1 MLADACISNRTKAKS
16 SGMSVPTLA
25 AVATLFIFALSIFW
39 LSVFTNQAHA
49 QEDVDWWFDVEVVAF
64 KRTGANE
71 SEERFSRDIAGHTSN
86 SEAESSQIY
95 SAVDLI
101 SLPLFQTANP
111 HYHLS
116 KMAFQ
121 CSSNIL
127 TFAQLP
133 SSVLTPDEYLEVI
146 FQQRLIQ
153 DDQKQAP
160 REFESVSFQG
170 SQQRLSLLLSDQ
182 YCIDSDKTRLAKNT
196 FVDNYLIINSV
207 EQVPVYLAPESVV
220 TNVSPHLLDAKEM
233 HLADMAQRL
242 FGQRNIKALAHIA
255 WRQPVVFGEDDAPFF
270 RVYAGKKLKLQ
281 PEKNKSFEE
290 LSTLY
295 ATGALSEQKTDQD
308 NFFNELKVQLD
319 NNEDITWADKAVQT
333 EQESSVIVSGEP
345 WELDGQFKVYL
356 KYINRV
362 PYLHIEADFL
372 YQELVLSSTGEP
384 VIELYPFKQRRRI
397 ISKQIHY
404 FDHPKIGFM
413 VRLVRYEKPKENE
426 EIN

>member
-71 SEERFSRDIAGHTSN
+71 SEERFSRDIAGQTSN
-86 SEAESSQIY
+86 SESEFSQIY

-127 TFAQLP
+127 TFTQFP
-133 SSVLTPDEYLEVI
+133 SLLLAPDEDLEVI
-146 FQQRLIQ
+146 FQQRLTQ
-153 DDQKQAP
+153 GEQKRP
-160 REFESVSFQG
+160 LREFQSVSFQG
-170 SQQRLSLLLSDQ
+170 SQQRLSRLLSDQ
-182 YCIDSDKTRLAKNT
+182 DCIESDGTRFAKNT

-207 EQVPVYLAPESVV
+207 EQVPVYLAPETVV

-372 YQELVLSSTGEP
+372 YQELVLSTTGEP
-384 VIELYPFKQRRRI
+384 LIELYPFKQRRRI